1 MEVFDA
7 HLNRTQLNECL
18 KQLLVCYD
26 SVDGDAEELS
36 PAREQMEALYAL
48 LHLGNVDALYRLLS
62 LRPPQLVLGFLV
74 IYVRSHLIIF
84 IFCVVTAKRFR
95 ALQFFLIHKTCTGV
109 PSKLCL

>member
-26 SVDGDAEELS
+26 GVDGDAEELS
-36 PAREQMEALYAL
+36 PAREQMEALYGL

-62 LRPPQLVLGFLV
+62 LRPPELVLGFFSDIHMVPLV
-74 IYVRSHLIIF
+74 Y
-84 IFCVVTAKRFR
+84 
-95 ALQFFLIHKTCTGV
+95 IHI
-109 PSKLCL
+109 LCCYI